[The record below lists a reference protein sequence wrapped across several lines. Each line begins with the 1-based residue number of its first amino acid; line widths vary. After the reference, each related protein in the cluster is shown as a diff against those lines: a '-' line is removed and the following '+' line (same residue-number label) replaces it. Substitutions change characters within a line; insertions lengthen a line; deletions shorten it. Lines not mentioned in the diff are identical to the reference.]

1 MEKMKQS
8 AWWLFTLFGIPV
20 TFPWLLYYLYNVMMF
35 KRRKALL
42 SGKVV
47 MITGASSG
55 LGEALAHIYY
65 SCGCR
70 LILISRRRDELQRV
84 KDTLMNIHYTVP
96 THPPVILPLDLTEI
110 NSLNSEVEKVLKIH
124 GRVDILINNA
134 GISYRGEVENT
145 NVDVYIKVMLINYF
159 AQVAMT
165 KAVLPSM
172 MEQRS
177 GHIICISSVQGKMAI
192 PYRSAYAAS
201 KHALQAWSDSLRAE
215 ISDKNIKVTVISP
228 GYIQTSLSLNAL
240 TECGQ
245 KYGVMDEA
253 TQQGYPAE
261 NVAEEVL
268 KSMLNGSKDVTI
280 STCSPKIA
288 ILIRTLFPS
297 FYFWIMEVRAKK
309 SRDSASKKE

>member
-20 TFPWLLYYLYNVMMF
+20 AFPWLLYHLFNIMML
-35 KRRKALL
+35 KRRKSLL

-47 MITGASSG
+47 LITGASSG
-55 LGEALAHIYY
+55 LGEALAHVYY
-65 SCGCR
+65 CCGCR
-70 LILISRRRDELQRV
+70 LILISRRKDELQRV
-84 KDTLMNIHYTVP
+84 KDTLMNVHYTVP
-96 THPPVILPLDLTEI
+96 THPPVILPLDLTQI
-110 NSLNSEVEKVLKIH
+110 NSVNSEVAKVLTIH

-145 NVDVYIKVMLINYF
+145 DIEVYNKVMLINYI

-172 MEQRS
+172 MEQKS
-177 GHIICISSVQGKMAI
+177 GHIIFVSSVQGKMAI

-215 ISDKNIKVTVISP
+215 VAEKNIKVTVISP

-240 TECGQ
+240 TESGQ
-245 KYGVMDEA
+245 KYGVMDET
-253 TQQGYPAE
+253 TQQGFPAKD
-261 NVAEEVL
+261 VAEEIL
-268 KSMLNGSKDVTI
+268 KSMLNGCKDVTI
-280 STCSPKIA
+280 STASPKIA

-297 FYFWIMEVRAKK
+297 LYFWIMERRARKTSENAQK
-309 SRDSASKKE
+309 RD